1 MNLHPQ
7 QWLALGVVVI
17 AGIAAVS
24 DYRTGLIPN
33 WLVGAG
39 FVLVLGLRLLY
50 AISDS
55 RSGQLGTHLALFGLG
70 TLIAGMIPLAM
81 YVCRALGAGDVKL
94 MAMCGAGLGPVAGLE
109 AELYAFGFGAMY
121 ALGLAAY
128 GGELWQTLRGSAVLL
143 TNPFIPRRL
152 RKQVPV
158 PARRTIRFGPAISA
172 GAIAAVFLNWV
183 PR

>member
-1 MNLHPQ
+1 MHLHPQ

-17 AGIAAVS
+17 AGIAAIS

-39 FVLVLGLRLLY
+39 FVLVLGLRTTQG
-50 AISDS
+50 S
-55 RSGQLGTHLALFGLG
+55 LGTHLALFGLG
-70 TLIAGMIPLAM
+70 TLIAGAIPLAM
-81 YVCRALGAGDVKL
+81 YVCRGLGAGDVKL

-109 AELYAFGFGAMY
+109 AQLYAFGFGAMY

-128 GGELWQTLRGSAVLL
+128 GGELWQTLRGSAVLI

-158 PARRTIRFGPAISA
+158 PAQRTIRFGPAICA
-172 GAIAAVFLNWV
+172 GVIAAVFLNWV

>member
-1 MNLHPQ
+1 MHWHPQ
-7 QWLALGVVVI
+7 QWLALSVVVI

-33 WLVGAG
+33 WLIAAG
-39 FVLVLGLRLLY
+39 FALVLGLR
-50 AISDS
+50 AVQGDGS
-55 RSGQLGTHLALFGLG
+55 QLALFGLG
-70 TLIAGMIPLAM
+70 TLIAGMIPLAL

-94 MAMCGAGLGPVAGLE
+94 MAVCGAGLGPVAGLE

-128 GGELWQTLRGSAVLL
+128 GGELWQTMRGSAVLL

-158 PARRTIRFGPAISA
+158 PARRTMRFGPAICA
-172 GAIAAVFLNWV
+172 GVIAAVFLNWV